1 MKKVITILFAVVVM
15 LAAFTGCKGNNIS
28 GKDNI
33 SSTDSVS
40 TTDSIS
46 STDGA
51 ATTDSISSTDGAAT
65 TNSAS
70 DTSSATDSQDQGG
83 SALTGS
89 TDANILDG
97 GYVTQAGSKIYI
109 GTDGYLLSSDIN
121 GNTQKTSL
129 SDSSGSYSPKN
140 LIINNNTIYFMDEK
154 TYKIMKMGLDGKNIQ
169 AVTGAMDSTPGEL
182 IKFYI
187 ANGYI
192 YYLADVDGY
201 VCDLSRVGL
210 DSTES
215 NMTGQQNILQNI
227 HDAVVDPDSGRIFY
241 APAGSDNYSRSVNS
255 CDLDGNDVK
264 ILVPGQQGNNYLKIM
279 EQSWGEIMIC
289 GDRVIYT
296 YFTTAQNAGENDLI
310 SMNKDGSDPKTLLTN
325 FAGAGGPFG
334 TVINDTIYC
343 NISAPGTNALP
354 LNLYA
359 VKADGSADP
368 TLITGKY
375 GDAVNDTSINYIES
389 AGGKLLLSVQ
399 GTGWVMMDTDGSN
412 EKNLQ

>member
-1 MKKVITILFAVVVM
+1 
-15 LAAFTGCKGNNIS
+15 
-28 GKDNI
+28 
-33 SSTDSVS
+33 
-40 TTDSIS
+40 
-46 STDGA
+46 
-51 ATTDSISSTDGAAT
+51 
-65 TNSAS
+65 
-70 DTSSATDSQDQGG
+70 
-83 SALTGS
+83 
-89 TDANILDG
+89 
-97 GYVTQAGSKIYI
+97 
-109 GTDGYLLSSDIN
+109 
-121 GNTQKTSL
+121 
-129 SDSSGSYSPKN
+129 
-140 LIINNNTIYFMDEK
+140 
-154 TYKIMKMGLDGKNIQ
+154 MGLDGKNIQ